1 MRRCVIVPIFVLMVI
16 IMPLAATE
24 GRYLGTFSDISEV
37 NGNKVFNK
45 DAEATM
51 TATISADVIG
61 KWLEIGFAKTTD
73 IGNYYD
79 NAGKEEYLFPDGSS
93 ITLDDSVS
101 DLDSS
106 LDGVATGPNDLYIYY
121 KVLDQEPLTIS
132 VSLDKHLEGEHNDI
146 PWYVDLE
153 DLEATDGF
161 ENLQIASDGT
171 KSETICRHTSDS
183 DNLEVGIY
191 KAEIRTRSYESIDVD
206 GGNIPSDTYTANL
219 TITITN
225 VGN

>member
-45 DAEATM
+45 GAEATM

-61 KWLEIGFAKTTD
+61 KWLEIGFAKTDD

-79 NAGKEEYLFPDGSS
+79 NTGNGEYLFPDGS

-132 VSLDKHLEGEHNDI
+132 VSLDKHLDGTHDI
-146 PWYVDLE
+146 PWYVDLK
-153 DLEATDGF
+153 LIDGF
-161 ENLQIASDGT
+161 ETLQIASDGT
-171 KSETICRHTSDS
+171 KSKTICRHTSDS

-206 GGNIPSDTYTANL
+206 GGNISSGEYTANL

>member
-16 IMPLAATE
+16 VMPLAATE

-45 DAEATM
+45 DAVATM

-61 KWLEIGFAKTTD
+61 KWLEIGFAKTDD

-79 NAGKEEYLFPDGSS
+79 NAGKKEYLFPDGS
-93 ITLDDSVS
+93 ITLDDVS

-106 LDGVATGPNDLYIYY
+106 LDGVATGPKDLYIYY

-132 VSLDKHLEGEHNDI
+132 VSLDKHLEGLYHDI

-153 DLEATDGF
+153 ATDGS

>member
-16 IMPLAATE
+16 VMPLAATE

-37 NGNKVFNK
+37 NGKKVFNK

-61 KWLEIGFAKTTD
+61 KWLEIGFAKTDD

-79 NAGKEEYLFPDGSS
+79 NAGNKEYLFPDGCS
-93 ITLDDSVS
+93 ITLDDVS

-132 VSLDKHLEGEHNDI
+132 VSLDKDLEGTYHDI
-146 PWYVDLE
+146 PWYVDLK
-153 DLEATDGF
+153 LTDGSKT
-161 ENLQIASDGT
+161 LQIASDGT
-171 KSETICRHTSDS
+171 KSETICSHTSDS